1 MLCALCVGQASALEY
16 TMEAPDDYLF
26 GRPTSDD
33 TIYEWE
39 DPNVDRSKNTALIP
53 PGFGTPTSYL
63 PGSGDPL
70 TPNLIPS
77 ALDGGGL
84 VSQTGSVNYPV
95 IDTENGGS
103 SGQDVGYTAVTSDL
117 YYSGGHLGTLKIPA
131 IGLSTKVYEGTDSS
145 TLAKGAGHFP
155 GTSIWDGNCCI
166 AGHNRGVRDDFG
178 DLHTLEPGDTIT
190 WTTKLGTRTY
200 QVVSVEKVLETDTSG
215 TATTSDNRITL
226 FTCVRD
232 QRAYRWC
239 VQAVECYVEVIR
251 HADMVRCISREF
263 SYSAYQR
270 RNEWM
275 VDHSGRVNAVYT
287 GERGGTRNTIAY
299 AKQQHI
305 PCVMIMP

>member
-1 MLCALCVGQASALEY
+1 MMLCALCVGQASALEY

-63 PGSGDPL
+63 LGSGAPL

-145 TLAKGAGHFP
+145 TLAKKGPVISLAL
-155 GTSIWDGNCCI
+155 
-166 AGHNRGVRDDFG
+166 V
-178 DLHTLEPGDTIT
+178 
-190 WTTKLGTRTY
+190 
-200 QVVSVEKVLETDTSG
+200 SG
-215 TATTSDNRITL
+215 TATAALRVTTAGSGMIL
-226 FTCVRD
+226 ETCIPWS
-232 QRAYRWC
+232 QAIPLPGPPSWAHAPIRWS
-239 VQAVECYVEVIR
+239 V
-251 HADMVRCISREF
+251 
-263 SYSAYQR
+263 
-270 RNEWM
+270 
-275 VDHSGRVNAVYT
+275 
-287 GERGGTRNTIAY
+287 
-299 AKQQHI
+299 
-305 PCVMIMP
+305 